1 MCLNVGF
8 CRLGCLRSCKRR
20 AFRATVRLL
29 SEGTRIFTGNLQ
41 LKRLQSQVHSA
52 DSHHFLLALWSSQ
65 LRFPQ
70 RTLERLVWG
79 TCAAHCGAESAQCR
93 QHTLKPRSFKGMV
106 RCEHIDM
113 IVVLDARPEKIKSP
127 QAPLAAPDERNYG
140 FGMDALVIVCFRNTN
155 VIMILAWMLW

>member
-1 MCLNVGF
+1 MCSNVGF
-8 CRLGCLRSCKRR
+8 WRQGCLRSCKRS

-41 LKRLQSQVHSA
+41 PKRLQSQVHTA
-52 DSHHFLLALWSSQ
+52 DSHHFMLALWSSQ

-79 TCAAHCGAESAQCR
+79 ACAAHCGTESAQCR
-93 QHTLKPRSFKGMV
+93 QHTLKPRSLKEMV

-113 IVVLDARPEKIKSP
+113 IVVLDARPEKIKSL
-127 QAPLAAPDERNYG
+127 QAPLAGPCQRFSAVVAACNQVVR
-140 FGMDALVIVCFRNTN
+140 AL
-155 VIMILAWMLW
+155 LAWMFW